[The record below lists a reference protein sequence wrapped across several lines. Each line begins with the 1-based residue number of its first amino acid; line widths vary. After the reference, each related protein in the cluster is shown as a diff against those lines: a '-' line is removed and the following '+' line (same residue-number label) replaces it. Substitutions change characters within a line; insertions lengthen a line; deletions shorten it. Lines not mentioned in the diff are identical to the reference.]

1 MKIIDIAICVDNI
14 DPKGMGR
21 IRCVRYN
28 DYVGEKENSTK
39 YEKWSQND
47 PFIASPFLPN
57 NINFVPENGQSVK
70 LLNYNTDNENIN
82 LEYIAGPFTT
92 MYDINSQN
100 FSQQIENTTYGIAV
114 KHKPDI
120 RKSTGDYVEKKS
132 DNTFAKETDY
142 GIYGKFGSD
151 ILFTENGLQ
160 LRGGKLLSKDAAS
173 VKNRTLMISHPI
185 MAKKSS
191 RIYLKKFPKKG
202 ELTKRKKKTVKYE
215 SKDIKTIVEYE
226 INNLVSP
233 TSVVFYVYNVIK
245 PYGQT
250 FKTNF
255 FTSSSPLI
263 FPSLRLVN
271 AENNYSTPTMI
282 LDVDSIDNVP
292 SVIRDTLFTLHE
304 KGLKEF
310 NTLYSNEDLHPIYF
324 RPTELFKTLTGTPE
338 QNQKKVEILNSIKIS
353 SVGPS
358 SGLIWS
364 SLKITPKP
372 IIKEIIDEFLK
383 INPNSPEQTFSSV
396 VSDKIYLLSTDPNE
410 TQKTVNFQNL
420 DKYEYTQEDYLKNI
434 DPNTYSTVRGENLVA
449 LLRSIINLLYSHQ
462 HNVVGPLLQEDP
474 NYLILEGL
482 LKNIEQDILNTSIKI
497 N

>member
-1 MKIIDIAICVDNI
+1 MKIIDIGICVNNI
-14 DPKGMGR
+14 DPKGIGR
-21 IRCVRYN
+21 IRAIRYN
-28 DYVGEKENSTK
+28 DYLGEKEKAMN
-39 YEKWSQND
+39 YEEWGDFD
-47 PFIASPFLPN
+47 PFICSPFLP
-57 NINFVPENGQSVK
+57 
-70 LLNYNTDNENIN
+70 TNIN
-82 LEYIAGPFTT
+82 LIPEVGQAVKVINFNTDKETVNQEYIAGPFTT

-100 FSQQIENTTYGIAV
+100 FTQQIENTTYGIAV

-120 RKSTGDYVEKKS
+120 RKSTGDYVNKDS
-132 DNTFAKETDY
+132 NNAFAKETDY

-160 LRGGKLLSKDAAS
+160 LRGGKLLSKEAAS
-173 VKNRTLMISHPI
+173 VKNRMNMMSHPV

-202 ELTKRKKKTVKYE
+202 ELSERKKKIVKTE

-255 FTSSSPLI
+255 FTSDSPLI
-263 FPSLRLVN
+263 FPSLKLIN
-271 AENNYSTPTMI
+271 SGNTYSSPTMI
-282 LDVDSIDNVP
+282 LDVDSIDNVS

-310 NTLYSNEDLHPIYF
+310 NTLYSSDDLHPIYF
-324 RPTELFKTLTGTPE
+324 RPTELFKNLTGTQE
-338 QNQKKVEILNSIKIS
+338 QNEKKLQILNSIKIS
-353 SVGPS
+353 GSGPA
-358 SGLIWS
+358 SGLMWS
-364 SLKITPKP
+364 LLKITPKQT
-372 IIKEIIDEFLK
+372 IKEVIQEFLK
-383 INPNSPEQTFSSV
+383 INPDSKEQTFGSV
-396 VSDKIYLLSTDPNE
+396 ISDKIYFLSTDPNE
-410 TQKTVNFQNL
+410 AKKTVNFENL
-420 DKYEYTQEDYLKNI
+420 DKYDYTQEDYLKNI

-449 LLRSIINLLYSHQ
+449 LLRSIVNLLYSHQ

-482 LKNIEQDILNTSIKI
+482 LKNIEQDILNKSIKI